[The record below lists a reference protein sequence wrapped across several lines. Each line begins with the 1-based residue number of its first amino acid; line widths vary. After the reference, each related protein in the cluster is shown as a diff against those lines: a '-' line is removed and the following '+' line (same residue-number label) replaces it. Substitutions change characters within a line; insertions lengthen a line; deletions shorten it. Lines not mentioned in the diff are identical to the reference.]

1 MVAKWC
7 YWKDE
12 WSVYQ
17 GVKVWV
23 GWTWWGYRRGLL
35 LGWGGVPEQRREHS
49 KVGAAWKPSD
59 WQED

>member
-1 MVAKWC
+1 MMAKWC

-17 GVKVWV
+17 VVKVWV

-35 LGWGGVPEQRREHS
+35 LGGGAFLSRDES
-49 KVGAAWKPSD
+49 TAK
-59 WQED
+59 